1 MSRPHPRSESAALL
15 CLDVITAVP
24 VSSLCRDEPMKND
37 LLIRAARG
45 EPVERTPVWM
55 MRQAGRYL
63 PEYRAIRKDTDFLT
77 LCKTPELAVEVS
89 LQPYRILGVDAVI
102 MFSDILIPVEAMG
115 QEVRLTEQKGPE
127 LPDPI
132 RSRQQVDRLIVPD
145 PLEKTGFVME
155 IIRTLRR
162 ELDGA
167 VPLIGFA
174 GAPWTL
180 AAYMIEGGGSKNYAQ
195 VKRMMYT
202 EPATFHALLGK
213 IADTIILYLNAQ
225 IEAGAE
231 VIQLFDSWAGEL
243 SPKDYAEF
251 ALPYEQKIFAS
262 INRDSAPA
270 IIYINGSGTFLE
282 QMATCGADVLSI
294 DWRVNLED
302 ARARVGRKLTLQG
315 NLDPCVLLS
324 TPEII
329 TEKAREIIRAGGG
342 YRHILNLG
350 HGILPMTPV
359 ENAQAFIEA
368 AKHPSEQATNS

>member
-1 MSRPHPRSESAALL
+1 
-15 CLDVITAVP
+15 
-24 VSSLCRDEPMKND
+24 
-37 LLIRAARG
+37 
-45 EPVERTPVWM
+45 
-55 MRQAGRYL
+55 
-63 PEYRAIRKDTDFLT
+63 
-77 LCKTPELAVEVS
+77 
-89 LQPYRILGVDAVI
+89 
-102 MFSDILIPVEAMG
+102 MFSDILIPVEAMAG
-115 QEVRLTEQKGPE
+115 SETHRTERPRAPIPSVHANRSIVVV
-127 LPDPI
+127 PDPI
-132 RSRQQVDRLIVPD
+132 
-145 PLEKTGFVME
+145 EKTAGW
-155 IIRTLRR
+155 RSSTLRR

-180 AAYMIEGGGSKNYAQ
+180 AAYMIEGGGSKNYAH

-202 EPATFHALLGK
+202 EPDTFHKLLDK

-225 IEAGAE
+225 IEAGAQ

-243 SPKDYAEF
+243 SPNDYAEF

-262 INRDSAPA
+262 ISRSAPS

-302 ARARVGRKLTLQG
+302 ARARVGPKFTLQG

-324 TPEII
+324 TPETI
-329 TEKAREIIRAGGG
+329 TVKARELIRIGGG
-342 YRHILNLG
+342 QRHILNLG

-359 ENAQAFIEA
+359 ENARAFIEA
-368 AKHPSEQATNS
+368 AKGPDA

>member
-1 MSRPHPRSESAALL
+1 MLEFALKGAGRRL
-15 CLDVITAVP
+15 QLVLKEII
-24 VSSLCRDEPMKND
+24 MNND
-37 LLIRAARG
+37 LLVRAARG
-45 EPVERTPVWM
+45 ESVERTPVWM

-115 QEVRLTEQKGPE
+115 QEVKLTEQKGPE

-132 RSRQQVDRLIVPD
+132 RSRHQVDRLIIPD
-145 PLEKTGFVME
+145 PIEKTGFVME
-155 IIRTLRR
+155 IIRTLRA
-162 ELDGA
+162 ELGGA

-202 EPATFHALLGK
+202 EPVTFHALLDK
-213 IADTIILYLNAQ
+213 IADTIVLYLNAQ
-225 IEAGAE
+225 IEAGAQ

-243 SPKDYAEF
+243 SPNDYVEF
-251 ALPYEQKIFAS
+251 ALPYEQKILSAL
-262 INRDSAPA
+262 NRKAAPA

-282 QMATCGADVLSI
+282 KLATCGADVLSI

-302 ARARVGRKLTLQG
+302 ARARVGPEFTLQG
-315 NLDPCVLLS
+315 NLDPCMLLS

-329 TEKAREIIRAGGG
+329 AEKARTLIRAGGG
-342 YRHILNLG
+342 HRHILNLG
-350 HGILPMTPV
+350 HGILPTTPV
-359 ENAQAFIEA
+359 ENARAFINA
-368 AKHPSEQATNS
+368 AKNPNA

>member
-1 MSRPHPRSESAALL
+1 
-15 CLDVITAVP
+15 
-24 VSSLCRDEPMKND
+24 MKND

-45 EPVERTPVWM
+45 ESVERTPVWM

-63 PEYRAIRKDTDFLT
+63 PEYRAVRADTDFLT

-89 LQPYRILGVDAVI
+89 LQPYRIIGVDAVI

-132 RSRQQVDRLIVPD
+132 RSREQVAQLIIPD
-145 PLEKTGFVME
+145 PIEKTGFVME
-155 IIRTLRR
+155 IIRRLRR

-180 AAYMIEGGGSKNYAQ
+180 AAYMIEGGGSRNYAH
-195 VKRMMYT
+195 VKRMMHT
-202 EPATFHALLGK
+202 DPVTFHTLLDK
-213 IADTIILYLNAQ
+213 IADTVILYLNAQ
-225 IEAGAE
+225 IEAGAQ
-231 VIQLFDSWAGEL
+231 VVQLFDSWAGEL
-243 SPKDYAEF
+243 SADDYAEF

-262 INRDSAPA
+262 INRDRAPA
-270 IIYINGSGTFLE
+270 ILFINGCGNFLE
-282 QMATCGADVLSI
+282 KMASSGADVLSI
-294 DWRVNLED
+294 DWRIDLRE
-302 ARARVGRKLTLQG
+302 ARSRIGDRLTLQG

-329 TEKAREIIRAGGG
+329 EQKTRALIEAGSG
-342 YRHILNLG
+342 RKHILNLG

-359 ENAQAFIEA
+359 ENARAFVNA
-368 AKHPSEQATNS
+368 ATSAAG

>member
-1 MSRPHPRSESAALL
+1 
-15 CLDVITAVP
+15 
-24 VSSLCRDEPMKND
+24 
-37 LLIRAARG
+37 
-45 EPVERTPVWM
+45 M

-115 QEVRLTEQKGPE
+115 QEVKLTEQKGPE

-132 RSRQQVDRLIVPD
+132 RSRQQVDRLTVPD
-145 PLEKTGFVME
+145 PIDKTGFVME

-162 ELDGA
+162 ELEGA

-195 VKRMMYT
+195 VKRLMYNDP
-202 EPATFHALLGK
+202 ETFHVLLDK

-225 IEAGAE
+225 IEAGAQ
-231 VIQLFDSWAGEL
+231 VVQLFDSWAGEL
-243 SPKDYAEF
+243 SPRDYSEF

-262 INRDSAPA
+262 INRSAPS

-294 DWRVNLED
+294 DWRVNLD
-302 ARARVGRKLTLQG
+302 AARARVGEKFTLQG

-324 TPEII
+324 TPDIVS
-329 TEKAREIIRAGGG
+329 EKARELIRLGGG
-342 YRHILNLG
+342 SRHILNLG

-359 ENAQAFIEA
+359 ENARAFIEA
-368 AKHPSEQATNS
+368 AKRPANQEALSR

>member
-1 MSRPHPRSESAALL
+1 
-15 CLDVITAVP
+15 
-24 VSSLCRDEPMKND
+24 MKND
-37 LLIRAARG
+37 LIIRAARG

-63 PEYRAIRKDTDFLT
+63 AEYRAVRAGTDFLT

-89 LQPYRILGVDAVI
+89 LQPYRIIGVDAVI

-132 RSRQQVDRLIVPD
+132 RSRQQVDKLAVPD

-162 ELDGA
+162 ELDEA

-180 AAYMIEGGGSKNYAQ
+180 AAYMIEGGGSRNYAQ
-195 VKRMMYT
+195 VKRMMYSD
-202 EPATFHALLGK
+202 PVTFHALLDK
-213 IADTIILYLNAQ
+213 IADTVILYLNAQ
-225 IEAGAE
+225 IDAGAQI
-231 VIQLFDSWAGEL
+231 VQLFDSWAGEL
-243 SPKDYAEF
+243 SPADYEQF
-251 ALPYEQKIFAS
+251 ALPYQQKIFSS
-262 INRDSAPA
+262 INRDRAPA
-270 IIYINGSGTFLE
+270 ILYINGCGNFLE
-282 QMATCGADVLSI
+282 KMATSGADVLSI
-294 DWRVNLED
+294 DWRVNLPE
-302 ARARVGRKLTLQG
+302 ARARVGNRLSLQG

-324 TPEII
+324 TPDII
-329 TEKAREIIRAGGG
+329 KERAREVIEEGGG
-342 YRHILNLG
+342 SRHILNLG

-359 ENAQAFIEA
+359 ENARAFVDA
-368 AKHPSEQATNS
+368 AK

>member
-1 MSRPHPRSESAALL
+1 
-15 CLDVITAVP
+15 
-24 VSSLCRDEPMKND
+24 MKND
-37 LLIRAARG
+37 LVIRAARG
-45 EPVERTPVWM
+45 EEVERTPVWM

-63 PEYRAIRKDTDFLT
+63 PEYRAVRADTDFLT

-127 LPDPI
+127 LPDPV
-132 RSRQQVDRLIVPD
+132 RSREQVDRLVVPD
-145 PLEKTGFVME
+145 PVEKTGFVMQ
-155 IIRTLRR
+155 IIRMLRQ

-180 AAYMIEGGGSKNYAQ
+180 AAYMIEGGGSRNYAH
-195 VKRMMYT
+195 VKRLMYAD
-202 EPATFHALLGK
+202 PATLHALLDK

-225 IEAGAE
+225 IEAGAQ

-243 SPKDYAEF
+243 SPKDYEEF
-251 ALPYEQKIFAS
+251 ALRYEKKIFES
-262 INRDSAPA
+262 LNRKGVPVTL
-270 IIYINGSGTFLE
+270 YINGSGTFLE

-302 ARARVGRKLTLQG
+302 ARARVGQNLTLQG

-329 TEKAREIIRAGGG
+329 TEKARKLIRAGGG
-342 YRHILNLG
+342 HRHILNLG

-359 ENAQAFIEA
+359 ENARAFIEA
-368 AKHPSEQATNS
+368 GLRMPNS

>member
-1 MSRPHPRSESAALL
+1 
-15 CLDVITAVP
+15 
-24 VSSLCRDEPMKND
+24 MKND

-63 PEYRAIRKDTDFLT
+63 PEYRAIRADTDFLT
-77 LCKTPELAVEVS
+77 LCKTPDLAVEVS
-89 LQPYRILGVDAVI
+89 LQPYRIIGVDAVI

-132 RSRQQVDRLIVPD
+132 RKRDQVDRLIVPD
-145 PLEKTGFVME
+145 PIEKTGFVME

-162 ELDGA
+162 ELEGA

-180 AAYMIEGGGSKNYAQ
+180 AAYMIEGGGSRNYAQ
-195 VKRMMYT
+195 VKRMMYAD
-202 EPATFHALLGK
+202 PSTFHALLDK
-213 IADTIILYLNAQ
+213 ISDVIILFLNAQ
-225 IEAGAE
+225 IEAGAQ
-231 VIQLFDSWAGEL
+231 VVQLFDSWAGEL
-243 SPKDYAEF
+243 SRGDYEQF

-262 INRDSAPA
+262 INHSDSPA
-270 IIYINGSGTFLE
+270 ILYINGCGTFLE
-282 QMATCGADVLSI
+282 QMAASGADVLSI
-294 DWRVNLED
+294 DWRIDLPE
-302 ARARVGRKLTLQG
+302 ARTRIGNALTIQG

-329 TEKAREIIRAGGG
+329 TRKARELIGAGEGR
-342 YRHILNLG
+342 RHILNLG

-359 ENAQAFIEA
+359 ENARAFVDA
-368 AKHPSEQATNS
+368 AKAA

>member
-1 MSRPHPRSESAALL
+1 
-15 CLDVITAVP
+15 
-24 VSSLCRDEPMKND
+24 MKND

-63 PEYRAIRKDTDFLT
+63 PEYRAIRADTDFLT

-89 LQPYRILGVDAVI
+89 LQPYRIIGVDAVI

-115 QEVRLTEQKGPE
+115 QEVKLTEQKGPE

-132 RSRQQVDRLIVPD
+132 RTRGQVDSLIVPD
-145 PLEKTGFVME
+145 PIEKTGFVME

-180 AAYMIEGGGSKNYAQ
+180 AAYMIEGGGSRNYAQ
-195 VKRMMYT
+195 VKRMMYA
-202 EPATFHALLGK
+202 EPATFHALLDK
-213 IADTIILYLNAQ
+213 ISDAIILYLNAQ
-225 IEAGAE
+225 IEAGAQ
-231 VIQLFDSWAGEL
+231 VVQLFDSWAGEL
-243 SPKDYAEF
+243 SREDYEHF

-262 INRDSAPA
+262 INRGAAPA
-270 IIYINGSGTFLE
+270 ILFINGCGNFLE
-282 QMATCGADVLSI
+282 KMAASGADVLSI
-294 DWRVNLED
+294 DWRIDLLE
-302 ARARVGRKLTLQG
+302 ARARIGNALALQG

-329 TEKAREIIRAGGG
+329 TQKARELIAAGGG
-342 YRHILNLG
+342 QHHILNLG

-359 ENAQAFIEA
+359 ENARAFVDA
-368 AKHPSEQATNS
+368 AKTGA

>member
-1 MSRPHPRSESAALL
+1 
-15 CLDVITAVP
+15 
-24 VSSLCRDEPMKND
+24 MKND

-45 EPVERTPVWM
+45 ESTERTPVWM

-63 PEYRAIRKDTDFLT
+63 PEYRAVRADTDFLT

-89 LQPYRILGVDAVI
+89 LQPFRLIGVDAVI

-132 RSRQQVDRLIVPD
+132 RSRRQVDRLAVPD

-162 ELDGA
+162 ELDGV

-180 AAYMIEGGGSKNYAQ
+180 AAYMIEGGGSRNYAH
-195 VKRMMYT
+195 VKRMMYAD
-202 EPATFHALLGK
+202 PATFHALLDK
-213 IADTIILYLNAQ
+213 IADTVILYLNAQ
-225 IEAGAE
+225 IEAGAQ

-243 SPKDYAEF
+243 SPSDYEQF
-251 ALPYEQKIFAS
+251 ALGYQQKIFAS
-262 INRDSAPA
+262 IKRDSAPA
-270 IIYINGSGTFLE
+270 ILFINGCGNFLE
-282 QMATCGADVLSI
+282 KMATSGADVLSI
-294 DWRVNLED
+294 DWRVDLKE
-302 ARARVGRKLTLQG
+302 ARARIGDGLTLQG

-329 TEKAREIIRAGGG
+329 KQKTHELIKAGGG
-342 YRHILNLG
+342 KKHILNLG

-359 ENAQAFIEA
+359 ENARAFVEA
-368 AKHPSEQATNS
+368 AKNAD